1 MVTHAILKI
10 VDMEIIYSEALQICR
25 YIHWENKLFL
35 ANICFR
41 FLPEGA
47 AVVTA

>member
-1 MVTHAILKI
+1 MYI
-10 VDMEIIYSEALQICR
+10 DCR
-25 YIHWENKLFL
+25 YIYWENKLFL